1 MAFTINIYY
10 TGSNG
15 SAKQFAEEM
24 INSGI
29 VNEFRNKKGNLR
41 YEYFNPLNDDETILL
56 IDSWENQEALDEH
69 HKSETMNK
77 IMKLR
82 NKYDLHMKV
91 ERYILE
97 DNNESDKKYIKDQK
111 FGKQL
116 LIYQKDVKIY
126 NNHFVD
132 LNISTQKVN
141 LEDIKLKKE
150 EVKQV
155 KFYFIEEFKE
165 MVKTKDE
172 RLTSMPILFEH
183 LLEAIK
189 NYKQNFRYIFRYPEG
204 RMSKEVGGK

>member
-24 INSGI
+24 ISSGI
-29 VNEFRNKKGNLR
+29 VDEIRSKKGNLR
-41 YEYFNPLNDDETILL
+41 YEYFSPLNDNETILL

-97 DNNESDKKYIKDQK
+97 QNNDKDKKYIKD
-111 FGKQL
+111 
-116 LIYQKDVKIY
+116 
-126 NNHFVD
+126 
-132 LNISTQKVN
+132 
-141 LEDIKLKKE
+141 
-150 EVKQV
+150 
-155 KFYFIEEFKE
+155 
-165 MVKTKDE
+165 
-172 RLTSMPILFEH
+172 
-183 LLEAIK
+183 
-189 NYKQNFRYIFRYPEG
+189 
-204 RMSKEVGGK
+204 